1 MKSFVMNL
9 YCGAGTG
16 VQSDV
21 YKAGAKMTNLTLSIL
36 NLQKK
41 ESIAIE
47 MVSNQD
53 FTKVN
58 LTSLH
63 LTI

>member
-1 MKSFVMNL
+1 M
-9 YCGAGTG
+9 
-16 VQSDV
+16 QSDV

-58 LTSLH
+58 LISLH